1 MVENTDVDM
10 EAVDSGGLVLRAVL
24 VVKRLGFNAA
34 DIAALNGYLSWEERG
49 KNSDVAD
56 IVNYLKERCAL

>member
-1 MVENTDVDM
+1 MENTDVDL
-10 EAVDSGGLVLRAVL
+10 EAVDSG
-24 VVKRLGFNAA
+24 GFNAA

-56 IVNYLKERCAL
+56 TQMCSSAVFFSFSLKP